1 MLEHLEGAAAV
12 STLSSRDGTTIAFDR
27 AGSGPALI
35 LVGGGPTDRSANA
48 DLAELLA
55 ERFTVVNYDRRGRGD
70 SGDTPPYEVDRE
82 FEDLQA
88 VIDEAGGSALLY
100 GTSIGGII
108 GLEAAAR
115 GLPITRLAVW
125 EPPYSLDGA
134 RPPLPADYQAQLAA
148 LLAEGR
154 HGDMVELFLTKAA
167 LVPAEVVAA
176 MRAAPFWPGLEANA
190 PGLVRDAAIIGDAS
204 IPAERL
210 ALVRAPT
217 LVIDGGTAPWVSGAA
232 DQVAAA
238 VPDARRRTL
247 DGQPH
252 NVDAAAI
259 APALTEFLSG

>member
-1 MLEHLEGAAAV
+1 V
-12 STLSSRDGTTIAFDR
+12 STLTSRDGTTIALDR

-55 ERFTVVNYDRRGRGD
+55 ERFTVFNYDRRGRGD
-70 SGDTPPYEVDRE
+70 SGDTPPYEVDQE
-82 FEDLQA
+82 FEDIRA
-88 VIDEAGGSALLY
+88 VIDQAGGAALLY

-154 HGDMVELFLTKAA
+154 HGDMVELFLTKAT
-167 LVPAEVVAA
+167 LIPAEVVAS
-176 MRAAPFWPGLEANA
+176 MRTAPFWPELEANA

-210 ALVRAPT
+210 AMVKAPT

-232 DQVAAA
+232 DKVAAA
-238 VPDARRRTL
+238 VPGARRRTL

-252 NVDAAAI
+252 NVDSAAI